1 LRRGTHRGFIEF
13 NPSSCD
19 HTDKNQANT
28 SMGGEE
34 GRRIVTFG
42 WRRGETDRKLWLA
55 KMVIE
60 KNFKNIDQKKIL
72 YFFSEH

>member
-28 SMGGEE
+28 SKGGEE

-42 WRRGETDRKLWLA
+42 WRRGETYRNLWLA

-60 KNFKNIDQKKIL
+60 KKTLKI
-72 YFFSEH
+72 